1 MNQPLK
7 PPLSFKTKLKQTK
20 TLDEKKNAKQKV
32 DLSLNV
38 KNNKFE
44 RLSQNFLQSIFLL
57 QYVITNVI
65 MSF

>member
-20 TLDEKKNAKQKV
+20 TLEEKKNAKQKV
-32 DLSLNV
+32 ELSLNI